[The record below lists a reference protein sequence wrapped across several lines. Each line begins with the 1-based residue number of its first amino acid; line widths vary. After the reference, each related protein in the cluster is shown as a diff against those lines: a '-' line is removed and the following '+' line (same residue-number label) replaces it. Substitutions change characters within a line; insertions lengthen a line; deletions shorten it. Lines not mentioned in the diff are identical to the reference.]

1 MKQRAY
7 LITEV
12 ARLAGLSARTL
23 RYYDELG
30 LLVPSSRSPSGYR
43 LYTATDLL
51 RLQQILIGRSLGLG
65 LEGIRKLL
73 DDPRLDR
80 RRLLNEQRQVL
91 LEKARATA
99 EMIRS
104 IDAALALLDADSHV
118 EVTVDVTNLFNGFD
132 PADHEQEARERWGG
146 TAAYQQSEQRTR
158 SYGPADW
165 HTIRSEWDA
174 IMEDAAAALR
184 DQVKADQPRAM
195 DLAERHRL
203 WLDRWF
209 FTCPSAMHAG
219 FGDMFEA
226 DARFARAIETHA
238 DGLTVF
244 WSAAI
249 RANAARQL
257 AGRPSD
263 ARDPAAR

>member
-7 LITEV
+7 QIAEV
-12 ARLAGLSARTL
+12 ARLAGVSARTL

-30 LLVPSSRSPSGYR
+30 LLVPSSRSPTGYR
-43 LYTATDLL
+43 IYTATDLL

-65 LEGIRKLL
+65 LERIRRLL
-73 DDPRLDR
+73 DDPHLDR
-80 RRLLNEQRQVL
+80 RQLLKEQRQVL
-91 LEKARATA
+91 LEKARDTA

-104 IDAALALLDADSHV
+104 IDAALALMDADSHV
-118 EVTVDVTNLFNGFD
+118 EAIVDMKSLFNGFD
-132 PADHEQEARERWGG
+132 PADYEQEARERWGG
-146 TAAYQQSEQRTR
+146 TAAYRQSEQRTR
-158 SYGPADW
+158 SYGPTDW
-165 HTIRSEWDA
+165 HKIRAEWDA
-174 IMEDAAAALR
+174 IMEDAAAALH
-184 DQVKADQPRAM
+184 DQVKSDQPRAM

-209 FTCPSAMHAG
+209 FTCPPAMHAG

-226 DARFARAIETHA
+226 DARFARTIEKHA

-257 AGRPSD
+257 AGGAAGVQDR
-263 ARDPAAR
+263 AAR